1 MNSER
6 EHLKKRLYEIEL
18 LEKQY
23 KKKQE
28 TTNNPMMIESMLMR
42 LEMSKERI
50 LKKLTELR

>member
-23 KKKQE
+23 NNKK
-28 TTNNPMMIESMLMR
+28 TTENAMMIESMLMR